1 MIVKLRFDFFLPEY
15 NTLIEYQGE
24 QHYRSVPLFGGD
36 EGYKRRQEND
46 RIKRDYCKS
55 NNIKLI
61 EIPYTYSDNKIKE
74 TITNIIYP

>member
-1 MIVKLRFDFFLPEY
+1 MRKLKVDLTGKQFGKLSVREMLP
-15 NTLIEYQGE
+15 NC
-24 QHYRSVPLFGGD
+24 SVALFGGD